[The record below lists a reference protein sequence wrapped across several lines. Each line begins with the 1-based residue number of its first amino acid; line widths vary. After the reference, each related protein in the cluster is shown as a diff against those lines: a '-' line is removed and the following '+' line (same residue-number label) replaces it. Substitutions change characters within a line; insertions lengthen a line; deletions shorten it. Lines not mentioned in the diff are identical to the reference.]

1 MSAISPTLQNQ
12 QSPGIKE
19 ESESKVNARAKSI
32 LIADDSATIRRLI
45 RTLLQWQTGCEICG
59 EAVDGVDAIEKAKRL
74 KPDLILLDLPMP
86 RMNGAEAAS
95 ILKDQMPEV
104 RIILFTM
111 YSEWFGDTLASALG
125 VDIVLSKPDGMGKL
139 VESVEGLLDS

>member
-12 QSPGIKE
+12 QSSEIKE
-19 ESESKVNARAKSI
+19 ESVRMVNATAKSI

-74 KPDLILLDLPMP
+74 KPDLILLDLSMP

-95 ILKDQMPEV
+95 ILKDQMPGV

-139 VESVEGLLDS
+139 VESVEGLLGS

>member
-1 MSAISPTLQNQ
+1 MPAISPTLQNQ
-12 QSPGIKE
+12 QSSGIKE
-19 ESESKVNARAKSI
+19 ESASKVNARAKSI

-45 RTLLQWQTGCEICG
+45 RTLLQWQTACEICG
-59 EAVDGVDAIEKAKRL
+59 EAVDGVDAIEKAKKL
-74 KPDLILLDLPMP
+74 KPDLILLDLSMP

-95 ILKDQMPEV
+95 ILKNQMPDV

-139 VESVEGLLDS
+139 VESVEGLLGS

>member
-12 QSPGIKE
+12 QSSGSKE
-19 ESESKVNARAKSI
+19 ESASKVSARAKSI

-59 EAVDGVDAIEKAKRL
+59 EAVDGVDAIEKAKKL
-74 KPDLILLDLPMP
+74 KPDLILLDLSMP

-95 ILKDQMPEV
+95 ILKAQMPEV
-104 RIILFTM
+104 PIILFTM
-111 YSEWFGDTLASALG
+111 YSEWLGDTLASALG
-125 VDIVLSKPDGMGKL
+125 VDVVLSKPDGMGKL
-139 VESVEGLLDS
+139 VESVEGLLGS

>member
-1 MSAISPTLQNQ
+1 MSAVSPTLQNQ
-12 QSPGIKE
+12 QSSGIKE
-19 ESESKVNARAKSI
+19 ESVRKVNATAKSI

-74 KPDLILLDLPMP
+74 KPDLILLDLSMP

-95 ILKDQMPEV
+95 ILKDQMPGV

-139 VESVEGLLDS
+139 VESVDGLLGS

>member
-1 MSAISPTLQNQ
+1 MSGISSTLQNQ
-12 QSPGIKE
+12 QSSAIKE
-19 ESESKVNARAKSI
+19 ERASRGNARAKSI

-59 EAVDGVDAIEKAKRL
+59 EAVDGVDAVKKAKEL
-74 KPDLILLDLPMP
+74 KPDLILLDLSMP
-86 RMNGAEAAS
+86 RMNGAEVAS

-125 VDIVLSKPDGMGKL
+125 VDVVLSKPDGMAKL
-139 VESVEGLLDS
+139 VESVEGLLGS